1 MLHLFPRVQFT
12 WDPEKAASNLK
23 KHGVSFV
30 EAASVFADPL
40 AAMVEDTLDSECAIL
55 IGQSEKGR
63 VLLVV
68 FIRAIRG
75 HDPHHQR
82 ETRYVP

>member
-1 MLHLFPRVQFT
+1 MYYT
-12 WDPEKAASNLK
+12 YSWDPKKAASNVK

-30 EAASVFADPL
+30 EAASLFADPL
-40 AAMVEDTLDSECAIL
+40 AAMLED
-55 IGQSEKGR
+55 IGP
-63 VLLVV
+63 
-68 FIRAIRG
+68 RACVRDRSVGEETCTAGCVPGGIRG